1 MIRHL
6 ENQKEKMK
14 TNLLLNFNIDQE
26 HLKIMIDRE
35 FNAELKTVWAA
46 WTESQYLDQWWAP
59 KPWKARTKLMDFR
72 AGGHWLYAMVG
83 PDGTEHWGR
92 TNYLKIETNKSYTGE
107 DVFCDSDGV
116 VNTEFPTSIFDTEFS
131 YSNNKSLVHIE
142 VTLSSIEHLEQYIS
156 MGFKEGFISALENLD
171 TLLES

>member
-1 MIRHL
+1 
-6 ENQKEKMK
+6 MK
-14 TNLLLNFNIDQE
+14 TNLLLNFNIDKE
-26 HLKIMIDRE
+26 NLKIIIDRE

-59 KPWKARTKLMDFR
+59 KPWQARTKNMDFSI
-72 AGGHWLYAMVG
+72 GGHWLYAMVG

-92 TNYLKIETNKSYTGE
+92 TNYLKITPLESYTAE
-107 DVFCDSDGV
+107 DVFCDSEGV
-116 VNTEFPTSIFDTEFS
+116 INTDFPTSFFDTEFS
-131 YSNNKSLVHIE
+131 YKNGISLVHIE

-171 TLLES
+171 TLFENK